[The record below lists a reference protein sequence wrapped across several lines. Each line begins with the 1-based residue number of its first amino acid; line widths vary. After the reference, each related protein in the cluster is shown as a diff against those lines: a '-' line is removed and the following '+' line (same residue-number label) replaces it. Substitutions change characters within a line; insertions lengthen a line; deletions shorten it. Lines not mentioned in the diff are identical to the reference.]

1 MRDGAESLVV
11 RAMVVSDL
19 DRVLTIAMKLD
30 QVPQWPRAIYEAV
43 FDPANA
49 GRRIALVAEEAESG
63 ELAGF
68 AVAGLVPPEAELES
82 IGVSAAYQRRGI
94 GGWLVKEMA
103 TILWLRG
110 ITKVHLEVR
119 DSNRAAKGFYG
130 SLGFRE
136 SGRRRGYYVDPIE
149 DAVGM
154 HLDLRV
160 S

>member
-1 MRDGAESLVV
+1 MSEGVESLVV
-11 RAMVVSDL
+11 RAMAASDL

-30 QVPQWPRAIYEAV
+30 QAPQWPRAIYESM
-43 FDPANA
+43 FDPAHA
-49 GRRIALVAEEAESG
+49 GRRIALVAEEADSG

-68 AVAGLVPPEAELES
+68 AVAGVVPPEAELES

-94 GGWLVKEMA
+94 GGRLVKEMA
-103 TILWLRG
+103 TILRRRG

-119 DSNRAAKGFYG
+119 DSNRAAKGLYG

-136 SGRRRGYYVDPIE
+136 SGSRPGYYADPIE
-149 DAVGM
+149 DAIGM

-160 S
+160 C

>member
-30 QVPQWPRAIYEAV
+30 QVPQWPRAIYESM
-43 FDPANA
+43 FDPAQT

-63 ELAGF
+63 KLAGF
-68 AVAGLVPPEAELES
+68 AVAGVVPPEAELES
-82 IGVSAAYQRRGI
+82 IGVSTAYQRRGI
-94 GGWLVKEMA
+94 GGRLVEEMA
-103 TILWLRG
+103 TILRLRG

-160 S
+160 C